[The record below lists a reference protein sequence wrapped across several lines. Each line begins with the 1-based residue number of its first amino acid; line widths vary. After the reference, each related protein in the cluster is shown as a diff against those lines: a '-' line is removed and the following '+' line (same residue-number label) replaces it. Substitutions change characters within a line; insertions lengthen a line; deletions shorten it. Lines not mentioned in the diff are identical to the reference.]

1 MPNTCQDMQIKSF
14 QIYQA
19 KIQLKKP
26 FITSLGPEPFSEHI
40 FIKVTLENGVIGW
53 GECAPSNT
61 INGENTATAM
71 ALVPALAGSLIGN
84 QVHAHHDNFK
94 IMDKVIFGHYSIKSA
109 FDLACYDAAAR
120 QNNLPLY
127 QYLGGRLERE
137 MITDYTVS
145 LASVDAMADQAKELY
160 QQGFRKIKVKLGGD
174 PELDITRI
182 KAIRAALGNEVELR
196 VDANQG
202 WSFEGAVT
210 ALKGM
215 SQFAVAY
222 CEEPINR
229 KLAYRLKAL
238 QSQVPIDIMADE
250 SVVDHHDAHHL
261 ASVQNIKFF
270 NLKIGKSGGITPILK
285 IIEVAEKF
293 DISMQVGGFIE
304 TKIVFTANCH
314 LARCSPNIRFFDC
327 DSPLFHDS
335 MPTIGGMEYREDWT
349 IDLPERAGLGIDLN
363 EDFLAKCQQIQIG

>member
-1 MPNTCQDMQIKSF
+1 MQIKSF
-14 QIYQA
+14 HIFQA

-26 FITSLGPEPFSEHI
+26 FVTSLGPEPFSEHI

-61 INGENTATAM
+61 INGENIATAM
-71 ALVPALAGSLIGN
+71 ALVSALAGSLIGKDIG
-84 QVHAHHDNFK
+84 AHQDNFQA
-94 IMDKVIFGHYSIKSA
+94 MNKVIFGHYSIKSA

-127 QYLGGRLERE
+127 QYLGGRPECE
-137 MITDYTVS
+137 MVTDYTVS
-145 LASVDAMADQAKELY
+145 LAAVDAMADQAKDLY

-174 PELDITRI
+174 PELDVRRI
-182 KAIRAALGNEVELR
+182 KAIRGAIGNEVELR
-196 VDANQG
+196 VDVNQG
-202 WSFEGAVT
+202 WSFEGAVM

-215 SQFAVAY
+215 SQYNVVY
-222 CEEPINR
+222 CEEPINK

-238 QSQVPIDIMADE
+238 QSQVPIAIMADE

-314 LARCSPNIRFFDC
+314 LALCTPNIRFFDC
-327 DSPLFHDS
+327 DSPLFHNS
-335 MPTIGGMEYREDWT
+335 MPTIGGMEYHEDWT
-349 IDLPERAGLGIDLN
+349 IELPSAPGLGIDLN
-363 EDFLAKCQQIQIG
+363 KDFLAKCQQIQI

>member
-1 MPNTCQDMQIKSF
+1 MQIKSF
-14 QIYQA
+14 HIYQA
-19 KIQLKKP
+19 KIQLKTP
-26 FITSLGPEPFSEHI
+26 FVTSLGPEPFSEHI

-61 INGENTATAM
+61 INGENIATAM
-71 ALVPALAGSLIGN
+71 ALVPSLAGSLIGKD
-84 QVHAHHDNFK
+84 VGAHQDNFQA
-94 IMDKVIFGHYSIKSA
+94 MDKVIFGHYSIKSA
-109 FDLACYDAAAR
+109 FDLACYDAASR

-127 QYLGGRLERE
+127 RYLGGRLKRE
-137 MITDYTVS
+137 MLTDYTVS
-145 LASVDAMADQAKELY
+145 LATVEAMANQAKDLY
-160 QQGFRKIKVKLGGD
+160 QQGFRKIKVKLGGE
-174 PELDITRI
+174 PELDVTRI
-182 KAIRAALGNEVELR
+182 KAIRTAVGNEVELR

-210 ALKGM
+210 ALNGM
-215 SQFAVAY
+215 SQYDVVY

-238 QSQVPIDIMADE
+238 QSQVPIAIMADE

-314 LARCSPNIRFFDC
+314 LALCKPNIRFFDC

-335 MPTIGGMEYREDWT
+335 IPTIGGMEYRDDWT
-349 IDLPERAGLGIDLN
+349 IELPAASGLGIDLN
-363 EDFLAKCQQIQIG
+363 KDFLVKCQHIQIG